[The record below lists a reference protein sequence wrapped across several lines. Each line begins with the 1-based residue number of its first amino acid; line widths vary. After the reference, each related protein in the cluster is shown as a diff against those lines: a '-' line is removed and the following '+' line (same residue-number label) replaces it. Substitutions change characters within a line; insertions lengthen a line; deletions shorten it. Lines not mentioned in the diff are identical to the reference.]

1 MAEIT
6 VPSGARVVIGE
17 VSLEEALA
25 LQDEIDLALLPY
37 NQSCTRA
44 IKSYYAMVAEKI
56 DSGDNTIQFK
66 DIYTLEGLPEMCLA
80 VKSSKRVRDRM
91 FDCLKRSTYNDQ
103 KITASTFDDAKA
115 RSDYY
120 PIFLA
125 CLKENILPFFTFL
138 V

>member
-6 VPSGARVVIGE
+6 VPSGAKVVIGE

-37 NQSCTRA
+37 NQSCTKA
-44 IKSYYAMVAEKI
+44 IKSYFAMMTSKLENGEI
-56 DSGDNTIQFK
+56 DIHLK
-66 DIYTLEGLPEMCLA
+66 DIYTLDGLPEMCLA

-103 KITASTFDDAKA
+103 KITVSTFDNVNA
-115 RSDYY
+115 RADYY
-120 PIFLA
+120 PIFIA

>member
-1 MAEIT
+1 MAETI

-25 LQDEIDLALLPY
+25 LQDEMDLALLPY
-37 NQSCTRA
+37 NQSCTKA
-44 IKSYYAMVAEKI
+44 IKSYFAMMTAKLEE
-56 DSGDNTIQFK
+56 GETTIHLK

-80 VKSSKRVRDRM
+80 IKSSKRVRDRM
-91 FDCLKRSTYNDQ
+91 FDCLRRSTHNGE
-103 KITASTFDDAKA
+103 KITTSTFDNINA

-120 PIFLA
+120 PIFIA